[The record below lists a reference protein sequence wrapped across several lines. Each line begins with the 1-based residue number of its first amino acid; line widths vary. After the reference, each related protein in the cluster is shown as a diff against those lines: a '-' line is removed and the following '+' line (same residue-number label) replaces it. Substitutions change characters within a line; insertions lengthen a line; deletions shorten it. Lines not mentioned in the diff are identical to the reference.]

1 MYFSDPH
8 PTIVSFCNKVSFFCK
23 SLSHEVP
30 DDDLKTSANV
40 VHFDISAI
48 VLVDLQISSNHIVK
62 MAHITFI

>member
-1 MYFSDPH
+1 MIHIQLSLAFVTKFH
-8 PTIVSFCNKVSFFCK
+8 FFCK

-62 MAHITFI
+62 TAHITFI